1 MQWSQKKNTFK
12 NFKPTNTLFK
22 EKNYFRTYSHRTICS
37 MNDFSLSTQ
46 SNLFNC
52 LFVFINCHQMKQLH
66 LMRFKR
72 EIADAQ
78 LISIKINFIT
88 VGSQKREIYFQKKKK
103 QNKMISFRSH
113 NSNYWIVSI
122 AYYNQWLFMGLKV
135 LTLLEFNY

>member
-1 MQWSQKKNTFK
+1 
-12 NFKPTNTLFK
+12 
-22 EKNYFRTYSHRTICS
+22 

-103 QNKMISFRSH
+103 TKQDDLIQ
-113 NSNYWIVSI
+113 IT
-122 AYYNQWLFMGLKV
+122 Q
-135 LTLLEFNY
+135 